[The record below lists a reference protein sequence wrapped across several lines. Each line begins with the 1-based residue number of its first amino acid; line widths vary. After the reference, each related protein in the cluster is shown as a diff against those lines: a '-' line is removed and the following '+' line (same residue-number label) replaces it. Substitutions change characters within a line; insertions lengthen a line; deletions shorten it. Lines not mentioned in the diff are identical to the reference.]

1 MQHFFTLTHCEIKPI
16 LYLTGQKKITKL
28 ETVMGTTNDKPE
40 MNLVADIFNSSA
52 YQSIVL
58 AAKTVIIIKDIQW
71 VVMPRKTKKVT

>member
-1 MQHFFTLTHCEIKPI
+1 MNSRPYAALLYFNTLRDLTNFI
-16 LYLTGQKKITKL
+16 LNGTKKITKL

-58 AAKTVIIIKDIQW
+58 AAKTVIIIKDIQ
-71 VVMPRKTKKVT
+71 